1 MRASFLSA
9 PKLGPLAALGLD
21 AGIADRYRAVTRRE
35 TRTAAWVAGL
45 TLITVLIV
53 DAVLNGDPGPSK
65 LAPNIAGVILSVA
78 TLLLLRGPLRRHPE
92 IAAFAIAT
100 IGLGAALQ
108 PITEASAGRYLM
120 LVYFVLLVVAVA
132 MFFPWSR
139 RWHTVWIAGG
149 FASLL
154 VVVFSPLGAPID
166 ADFQT
171 AALVGGLAAVI
182 TSLAGHT
189 MLESRRRR
197 AYTSEQQVRTLH
209 RTAREHEIELS
220 RLNSELVVVSRVDP
234 LTGVGNR
241 LRLEEDVERVRQ
253 TLQRNGG
260 IGAVVLLDVDH
271 FKRYNDEFGHLA
283 GDRMLRKL
291 GAALGSGL
299 RQGDGVY
306 RFGGEEFLLLLP
318 GATPVDARR
327 IVARVQQEIAALAI
341 PHPKNQP
348 WGVVT
353 VSAGVCTLDSA
364 TDSDSWMRCADE
376 AMYRAKESGRN
387 AVGVV
392 QKRGIAILRRN
403 TAGAFA
409 PSAS

>member
-1 MRASFLSA
+1 MRLPHDLVRRPRPSTVLTIDPGSDDRFR
-9 PKLGPLAALGLD
+9 AL
-21 AGIADRYRAVTRRE
+21 TRRE

-45 TLITVLIV
+45 TLITVLVV
-53 DAVLNGDPGPSK
+53 DAVLNGDPGPSQ
-65 LAPNIAGVILSVA
+65 LAPNIIGVLLAVL
-78 TLLLLRGPLRRHPE
+78 TLVLLRGPLRRNPE
-92 IAAFAIAT
+92 LGAFAIAT

-108 PITEASAGRYLM
+108 PITEASPGRYLM

-139 RWHTVWIAGG
+139 RWHSIWVAGS
-149 FASLL
+149 FASIL
-154 VVVFSPLGAPID
+154 VVVFSPLGAQLD
-166 ADFQT
+166 ADYRT

-182 TSLAGHT
+182 TSLAGHA
-189 MLESRRRR
+189 MLEGRRLR

-209 RTAREHEIELS
+209 RTAREHELELS

-241 LRLEEDVERVRQ
+241 LRLEEDVDRVRQ
-253 TLQRNGG
+253 TLRRNGG
-260 IGAVVLLDVDH
+260 IGALALLDVDF

-283 GDRMLRKL
+283 GDRVLRKI
-291 GAALGSGL
+291 GAALGAGL

-318 GATPVDARR
+318 GATLADARR
-327 IVARVQQEIAALAI
+327 VVDRVQREIAALAL
-341 PHPKNQP
+341 PHPTNQP

-353 VSAGVCTLDSA
+353 VSAGICTLDSA
-364 TDSDSWMRCADE
+364 TDADSWMRAADE

-392 QKRGIAILRRN
+392 QKRGIAILRR
-403 TAGAFA
+403 TAEGAFA
-409 PSAS
+409 PAAS